1 MRLPSLAFRVVARL
15 AVLVALALLLA
26 PTTANAHVRSTTGFS
41 EITQEGGQVQ
51 YRLSLEYDLLVATVG
66 LGQDALDASS
76 DTERNAVLTSSQQR
90 IAAYLEPEVGVFLD
104 GVACRATL
112 DTAEVQR
119 RESVPYAVV
128 TTSYE
133 CPGSTAG
140 GYSVRYGV
148 FMDSGSA
155 VDQHTN
161 LVSYDLDGQ
170 SGQYV
175 FDRGHQE
182 LSVGEVG
189 VLSSSL
195 RFLTMGVE
203 HIATGLDHVLFVVVL
218 LLGAAGFRSVM
229 KLALAFTAAH
239 SVTLALAALG
249 WVEVPAA
256 VVEPLIALSIA
267 YLAAENLLGGETRH
281 RLPVTFGFGLLHG
294 LGFASAL
301 TFDTDVTWQV
311 LWSLLTFN
319 LGIEVGQAL
328 IILTLFPLLLV
339 VRRRFE
345 WSRLAHSLA
354 AAAIAA
360 LGTSWFFG
368 RLLA

>member
-1 MRLPSLAFRVVARL
+1 MRSPLLALRVIARA
-15 AVLVALALLLA
+15 AVLVVLAMLLA
-26 PTTANAHVRSTTGFS
+26 PTAASAHVTSTTGFS
-41 EITQEGGQVQ
+41 EITEEGGRVH

-66 LGQDALDASS
+66 LGQAALDAES
-76 DTERNAVLTSSQQR
+76 DTEREEVLATSRQR
-90 IAAYLEPEVGVFLD
+90 IADYLEPEVRVFLD
-104 GVACRATL
+104 GVKCQATI
-112 DTAEVQR
+112 DRTGTQR
-119 RESVPYAVV
+119 RDGVPYAVL
-128 TTSYE
+128 TLAYE
-133 CPGSTAG
+133 CPGSATG
-140 GYSVRYGV
+140 GYSIEYGV

-161 LVSYDLDGQ
+161 LVSYDLDGER
-170 SGQYV
+170 GQYV
-175 FDRGHQE
+175 FDRGHEE
-182 LSVGEVG
+182 LSVGDVG
-189 VLSSSL
+189 LLSSSA

-249 WVEVPAA
+249 WVEIPATI
-256 VVEPLIALSIA
+256 VEPLIALSIA

-301 TFDTDVTWQV
+301 TFDADVTWQL

-319 LGIEVGQAL
+319 LGIELGQAL

-354 AAAIAA
+354 AAAITAV
-360 LGTSWFFG
+360 GTTWFFG

>member
-1 MRLPSLAFRVVARL
+1 MRPPSLVLRVVARV
-15 AVLVALALLLA
+15 AVVVVLALLLA
-26 PTTANAHVRSTTGFS
+26 PTTASAHVRSTTGYS
-41 EITQEGGQVQ
+41 EITEQDGQVQ
-51 YRLSLEYDLLVATVG
+51 YGLSVEYDLLAATVG
-66 LGQDALDASS
+66 LGQDALDAES
-76 DTERNAVLTSSQQR
+76 DTEREAALETSRQQ
-90 IAAYLEPEVGVFLD
+90 IAAYLEPEVEVFLD
-104 GVACRATL
+104 GVKCEATVGR
-112 DTAEVQR
+112 TEVER
-119 RESVPYAVV
+119 RDDVPYAVV

-133 CPGSTAG
+133 CPGSATG
-140 GYSVRYGV
+140 GYAVEYGV

-161 LVSYDLDGQ
+161 LVRYDLDGE

-175 FDRGHQE
+175 FDSGHRQ

-189 VLSSSL
+189 LLSSSA
-195 RFLTMGVE
+195 RFVTMGVE

-218 LLGAAGFRSVM
+218 LLGATGFRSVM

-249 WVEVPAA
+249 WIEVPAA
-256 VVEPLIALSIA
+256 IVEPLIALSIA

-301 TFDTDVTWQV
+301 TFDADVTGQL
-311 LWSLLTFN
+311 LWSLVTFN
-319 LGIEVGQAL
+319 LGIELGQAL

-339 VRRRFE
+339 VRRRFD

-360 LGTSWFFG
+360 LGTTWFFG